1 MLWLWYRPATTA
13 LIIPLAWKPP
23 YAMGAAL
30 KKTKEKRKKKLQKF
44 KTYQNSGEK
53 ETYVLI

>member
-1 MLWLWYRPATTA
+1 MWLWYRPATTA